1 MSQFFVP
8 GPVYTFVGLGAG
20 STIASPNY
28 LFLGFTEAGLS
39 IGINPLNEDINVDY
53 AGLSPG
59 DVSQLG
65 QDASVSGTFTR
76 YDEQVAL
83 KVQSFMGVNGTAG
96 QYLNNQMGNL
106 MVKEGSAYSIL
117 TYFPY
122 SVKTEFNTMVP
133 GYNFFAGYINNP
145 VQFTASIRRKAPEF
159 NFRCIP
165 VFGTFNGST
174 FQPDTAPYNASILYN
189 NVMPNPLPNVT

>member
-1 MSQFFVP
+1 MSQFYVP
-8 GPVYTFVGLGAG
+8 GPVYTFVALGSG
-20 STIASPNY
+20 STIAVPVY

-39 IGINPLNEDINVDY
+39 IGVNPLNEDINVDY

-76 YDEQVAL
+76 YNESVAL

-106 MVKEGSAYSIL
+106 MVKEGSAYSVL
-117 TYFPY
+117 
-122 SVKTEFNTMVP
+122 
-133 GYNFFAGYINNP
+133 
-145 VQFTASIRRKAPEF
+145 
-159 NFRCIP
+159 
-165 VFGTFNGST
+165 
-174 FQPDTAPYNASILYN
+174 
-189 NVMPNPLPNVT
+189 